1 MDACVNPL
9 ASMRTSITST
19 YSTEGG
25 GIMVRIS
32 GKYCTC
38 VQKIHL
44 SVYMRVWCVRL
55 CLCVCVCVCV
65 CVLGERKQMCV
76 YVCWAEMPQS
86 NVCRCLMQCIQAST
100 CIAYRHVSALHT
112 GI

>member
-65 CVLGERKQMCV
+65 CVCIGAAQTDVCVCMLG
-76 YVCWAEMPQS
+76 
-86 NVCRCLMQCIQAST
+86 
-100 CIAYRHVSALHT
+100 
-112 GI
+112 